1 MKPTKEK
8 TDKNP
13 IWNLLK
19 TEWEYLRKERK
30 VFSLFMFLFVI
41 ANLIALI
48 EPLIIGSIFNTIQN
62 SITSQE
68 ELRKLILK
76 ISLLL
81 VVTIGFWAFH
91 GNARYL
97 ERKTGFL
104 VRRNFIN
111 TKISRVLDLP
121 VSWHKDH
128 HSGDTIDKIN
138 KGSSGIM
145 QFSSHMNF
153 RIIEGIV
160 TLIGSIIILLF
171 IDIRAAIFALFF
183 AFGTLFIIFRFDRKI
198 VELHRKINKFEN
210 KASASVFDYISNII
224 TIITLRLKKTVKT
237 EIDNRVMASFEDHK
251 KRAILSEFKW
261 AFASIAI
268 SIMTVVVISWRA
280 YSDFNTMGVIMIGT
294 LYMLYGY
301 LHTIGRT
308 FYNFASLYGE
318 VLKSNARIT
327 NAKPIDD
334 EFYRL
339 KRELYGK
346 IPSNWKKL
354 SLKNVDFTYDKEGKE
369 QHLSGINVDLRKGQ
383 KIAFVGESGSGKSTM
398 LALIRGLYN
407 PDKGQLYCD
416 GERLKNDISN
426 LKNYVT
432 LIPQDPEIFNNT
444 IRYNITMDI
453 STKKEELDKAIDL
466 AKFRKVLNR
475 LENGLDTNVLE
486 KGVSLSGGEKQR
498 LAFARGILAAKSSDI
513 VLMDE
518 PTSSVDSL
526 NETKIYESVFK
537 VFKTKT
543 IISAIHKL
551 NLLTKF
557 DYIYLFENGK
567 IIAEGTLEEI
577 KKNAKFKRFSS
588 KLKI

>member
-1 MKPTKEK
+1 MKPTKEE

-13 IWNLLK
+13 VWNLLK
-19 TEWEYLRKERK
+19 TEWEYLRTKRK
-30 VFSLFMFLFVI
+30 TFSFFIFLFII

-48 EPLIIGSIFNTIQN
+48 EPLVIGSIFNSIQN

-76 ISLLL
+76 ISFLL
-81 VVTIGFWAFH
+81 VITIGFWTFH

-111 TKISRVLDLP
+111 TKISRILDLP

-138 KGSSGIM
+138 KSSSGIAE
-145 QFSSHMNF
+145 FSSHMNF
-153 RIIEGIV
+153 RIVEGII
-160 TLIGSIIILLF
+160 TLFGSIIILLF
-171 IDIRAAIFALFF
+171 IDLRAAIFALFF
-183 AFGTLFIIFRFDRKI
+183 SVATLFGIFRFDRKI
-198 VELHRKINKFEN
+198 VALHRKINKYEN
-210 KASASVFDYISNII
+210 KASAAVFDYLSNII
-224 TIITLRLKKTVKT
+224 TIITLRLKKTVKE
-237 EIDNRVMASFEDHK
+237 EIDHKVMASFEDHK
-251 KRAILSEFKW
+251 KRALLSELKW
-261 AFASIAI
+261 SFASVAI
-268 SIMTVVVISWRA
+268 SIMTIVVLSWRA
-280 YSDFNTMGVIMIGT
+280 YSDFNNNGIIMIGT

-308 FYNFASLYGE
+308 FYNFASMYGE
-318 VLKSNARIT
+318 VLKANARII
-327 NAKPIDD
+327 NAKPIDE
-334 EFYRL
+334 EFYKL
-339 KRELYGK
+339 KKELRGK
-346 IPSNWKKL
+346 LDPNWRKIT
-354 SLKNVDFTYDKEGKE
+354 LKNVDFTYDVKGKE
-369 QHLSGINVDLRKGQ
+369 LHLEGINVELKRGQ

-398 LALIRGLYN
+398 LALIRGLYD
-407 PDKGQLYCD
+407 PEKGQLYCD
-416 GERLKNDISN
+416 GERIKKDLAN
-426 LKNYVT
+426 LKNHVT

-444 IRYNITMDI
+444 IKYNITMDI
-453 STKKEELDKAIDL
+453 PTKNIELDRAIDL
-466 AKFRKVLNR
+466 ARFRKVLNR

-498 LAFARGILAAKSSDI
+498 LAFARGILAAKDSDI

-526 NETKIYESVFK
+526 NETKIYENVFK
-537 VFKTKT
+537 DFKGKT
-543 IISAIHKL
+543 VISSIHKL
-551 NLLTKF
+551 NLLKKF

-567 IIAEGTLEEI
+567 IIAEGSLDEM
-577 KKNAKFKRFSS
+577 KNNVKFKRFSS